1 MRKFSVQGLHKQNAV
16 IQIFFLF
23 QHYPIP
29 ALEDKHL
36 FFLTPSLPDS
46 ASLSYSL
53 PSYIFFRSFVLSLV
67 HSLGCSFV
75 CSFVRSFVRVCVL
88 ILSFVRSFIYLACHR
103 KADLSI
109 CSVPANLKA
118 VVYHFGVL
126 KGGEKEWEFALQQFN
141 STNLV
146 SDKRALLYAMAGSQ
160 QPWLIER

>member
-16 IQIFFLF
+16 IQIFFYFNIVQYLR
-23 QHYPIP
+23 QRTDTGSSSPPHSLTLPP
-29 ALEDKHL
+29 
-36 FFLTPSLPDS
+36 FLTHSLNS
-46 ASLSYSL
+46 F
-53 PSYIFFRSFVLSLV
+53 FFRSFVLSLV

-75 CSFVRSFVRVCVL
+75 CLFVRSFVRVCVL

-103 KADLSI
+103 KANLSI
-109 CSVPANLKA
+109 CSVPANLKG
-118 VVYHFGVL
+118 VVYHFGVM
-126 KGGEKEWEFALQQFN
+126 KGGEKEWEFAFQQFN